1 VSKEVKKMKQHRL
14 FGQFNWEAI
23 NQASEHMKCVELV
36 KLLKLAGT
44 LPDEHCSGCVEGKS
58 RVIPRPKGHTE
69 RPIPR
74 GRPEKLYVDLSG
86 RIEEGSVFHLY
97 HYYLVGITEFG
108 LAVLTGLAFKSQ
120 ALLGCVKIFNMFGGA
135 PITLQINGEGNL
147 NIPIAINYLEGAREC
162 EVIRQRVRIF
172 VIVK

>member
-1 VSKEVKKMKQHRL
+1 MKQHRL

-44 LPDEHCSGCVEGKS
+44 LPDEHCIGCVEGKS
-58 RVIPRPKGHTE
+58 RMMSRPKGLTE

-86 RIEEGSVFHLY
+86 HIEEGSVFHLY
-97 HYYLVGITEFG
+97 HYYLEGLMEFG
-108 LAVLTGLAFKSQ
+108 S
-120 ALLGCVKIFNMFGGA
+120 
-135 PITLQINGEGNL
+135 
-147 NIPIAINYLEGAREC
+147 
-162 EVIRQRVRIF
+162 
-172 VIVK
+172 